1 MLMVIG
7 TSNQLSKFL
16 FFIFKNFIAKMNIFV
31 HFFILLSLIVPIIYN
46 KFFQ

>member
-7 TSNQLSKFL
+7 TSNQLSKFAL
-16 FFIFKNFIAKMNIFV
+16 FFFFKAKMNIFV

>member
-7 TSNQLSKFL
+7 TSNQLSKFAL
-16 FFIFKNFIAKMNIFV
+16 LKKKKTKMNIFV
-31 HFFILLSLIVPIIYN
+31 HFFIMLSLVVPIIYN